1 MYLQLF
7 SDKSLIIRDNQA
19 TFITTELSKAIMI
32 PSKLK
37 NIYVASHENFLAV
50 KTSKNI
56 YNSKKVKKS
65 SEIYNK
71 RRYGSKKFGDTV
83 KPLTPKV
90 FMHNENI
97 AIKVKGKYITSEIEL
112 TKTFNSHC
120 INTFK
125 NDIVLVSLLL
135 VNFEHI
141 SHLVLLFLFLTLSS
155 QILAGLVFPL
165 LETTF
170 MFRKNSK
177 FSLLQSEKL
186 TSLLKI

>member
-1 MYLQLF
+1 MKTSWPLKRLRT
-7 SDKSLIIRDNQA
+7 STIARKLKSLQKYTINGDM
-19 TFITTELSKAIMI
+19 E
-32 PSKLK
+32 
-37 NIYVASHENFLAV
+37 V
-50 KTSKNI
+50 
-56 YNSKKVKKS
+56 
-65 SEIYNK
+65 
-71 RRYGSKKFGDTV
+71 KFGNTV

-97 AIKVKGKYITSEIEL
+97 AIKVKGKYITSESEL

-125 NDIVLVSLLL
+125 NGIVLVPLLL

-141 SHLVLLFLFLTLSS
+141 SHLVLLFLLLTLSS

-170 MFRKNSK
+170 MLRKNSK

-186 TSLLKI
+186 ISLLKI

>member
-1 MYLQLF
+1 M
-7 SDKSLIIRDNQA
+7 
-19 TFITTELSKAIMI
+19 
-32 PSKLK
+32 
-37 NIYVASHENFLAV
+37 ASRENFLAV

-97 AIKVKGKYITSEIEL
+97 AIKVKGKYITSESEL

-125 NDIVLVSLLL
+125 NGIVLVSLLL

-141 SHLVLLFLFLTLSS
+141 SHLVLLFLLTLSS

-170 MFRKNSK
+170 MLRKNSK
-177 FSLLQSEKL
+177 YSLLQSEKL

>member
-1 MYLQLF
+1 MKTSWPLKRLRT
-7 SDKSLIIRDNQA
+7 STIARKLKSLQKYTINGDM
-19 TFITTELSKAIMI
+19 E
-32 PSKLK
+32 
-37 NIYVASHENFLAV
+37 V
-50 KTSKNI
+50 
-56 YNSKKVKKS
+56 
-65 SEIYNK
+65 
-71 RRYGSKKFGDTV
+71 KFGNTV

-97 AIKVKGKYITSEIEL
+97 AIKVKGKYITSESEL

-125 NDIVLVSLLL
+125 NGIVLVSLLL

>member
-1 MYLQLF
+1 MKTSWPLKRLRT
-7 SDKSLIIRDNQA
+7 STIARKLKSLQKYTINGDM
-19 TFITTELSKAIMI
+19 E
-32 PSKLK
+32 
-37 NIYVASHENFLAV
+37 V
-50 KTSKNI
+50 
-56 YNSKKVKKS
+56 
-65 SEIYNK
+65 
-71 RRYGSKKFGDTV
+71 KFGNTV

-97 AIKVKGKYITSEIEL
+97 AIKVKGKYITSESEL

-125 NDIVLVSLLL
+125 NGIVLVSLLL

-141 SHLVLLFLFLTLSS
+141 SHLVLLFLLLTLSS

-170 MFRKNSK
+170 MLRKNSK

-186 TSLLKI
+186 TSL

>member
-1 MYLQLF
+1 MKTSWPLKRLRT
-7 SDKSLIIRDNQA
+7 STIARKLKSLQKYTINGDM
-19 TFITTELSKAIMI
+19 E
-32 PSKLK
+32 
-37 NIYVASHENFLAV
+37 V
-50 KTSKNI
+50 
-56 YNSKKVKKS
+56 
-65 SEIYNK
+65 
-71 RRYGSKKFGDTV
+71 KFGNTV

-97 AIKVKGKYITSEIEL
+97 AIKVKGKYITSESEL

-125 NDIVLVSLLL
+125 NGIVLVPLLL

-141 SHLVLLFLFLTLSS
+141 SHLVLLFLLLTLSS

>member
-1 MYLQLF
+1 MKTSWPLKRLRT
-7 SDKSLIIRDNQA
+7 STIARKLKSLQKYTINGDM
-19 TFITTELSKAIMI
+19 E
-32 PSKLK
+32 
-37 NIYVASHENFLAV
+37 V
-50 KTSKNI
+50 
-56 YNSKKVKKS
+56 
-65 SEIYNK
+65 
-71 RRYGSKKFGDTV
+71 KFGNTV

-141 SHLVLLFLFLTLSS
+141 SHLVLLFLLLTLSS

-170 MFRKNSK
+170 MLRKNSK

>member
-1 MYLQLF
+1 MKTSWPLKRLRT
-7 SDKSLIIRDNQA
+7 STIARKLKSLQKYTINGDM
-19 TFITTELSKAIMI
+19 E
-32 PSKLK
+32 
-37 NIYVASHENFLAV
+37 V
-50 KTSKNI
+50 
-56 YNSKKVKKS
+56 
-65 SEIYNK
+65 
-71 RRYGSKKFGDTV
+71 KFGNTV

-97 AIKVKGKYITSEIEL
+97 AIKVKGKYITSESEL

-125 NDIVLVSLLL
+125 NGIVLVPLLL

-141 SHLVLLFLFLTLSS
+141 SHLVLLFLLLTLSS

-170 MFRKNSK
+170 MLRKNSK